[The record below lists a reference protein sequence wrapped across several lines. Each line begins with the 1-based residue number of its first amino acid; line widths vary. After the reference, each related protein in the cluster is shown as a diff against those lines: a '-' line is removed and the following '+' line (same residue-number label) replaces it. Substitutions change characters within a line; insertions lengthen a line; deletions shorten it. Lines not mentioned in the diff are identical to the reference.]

1 MAYYLMALDCEIDM
15 MPSKLIEENNRAHFM
30 TMRFDRTPQGEKHH
44 VQTFCAMKHYDF
56 NLVNHFSYEQ
66 LFQTM
71 RELRLPYT
79 AAEQMFRR
87 MVFNVLARNCDDHTK
102 NFAFMLKKDSQWQL
116 APAYDL
122 CHAYRPDSMWV
133 SRHALSVNG
142 KRENITF
149 DDFMEVAKN
158 MNIKKAKN
166 IVAQINEVVA
176 NWKNYA
182 QEVNVN
188 AKLAKAIDG
197 TLVVVY

>member
-1 MAYYLMALDCEIDM
+1 MAYYLMALDCEIDI
-15 MPSKLIEENNRAHFM
+15 MPSRLIEENSRAHFM
-30 TMRFDRTPQGEKHH
+30 TLRFDRTPQGEKHH

-56 NLVNHFSYEQ
+56 NLTNHFSYEQ

-71 RELRLPYT
+71 RELRLPYP
-79 AAEQMFRR
+79 AAEQMFRK

-102 NFAFMLKKDSQWQL
+102 NFAFMLKKNSEWQL

-122 CHAYRPDSMWV
+122 CHAYRPDSIWV

-158 MNIKKAKN
+158 MNIKKAKD
-166 IVAQINEVVA
+166 IVAQINEVVS

-182 QEVNVN
+182 RKVNVDTQ
-188 AKLAKAIDG
+188 LIKAIEK
-197 TLVVVY
+197 TLISL